1 MLREDKPAADS
12 CGDPLLEEHIGSLLP
27 VGCGAEPVFN
37 FSWDKEME
45 PYGSG
50 NDDKDDI
57 YHPEKGATAV
67 PTRTLMWTS
76 SLLDRSK
83 LTEGVKVPVNS
94 NRSSPRL
101 PPRFTPS
108 PEIRHS
114 SFQHLLRL
122 HLNAFNKR
130 LTMLEGNTL
139 DMKESIRSMENQQSR
154 LNTHLMKLIAVH
166 SLQDK
171 DKKISELERS
181 YTDMDSRLKKLE
193 GRLEILIDGFTAL
206 AQQMN
211 KMKRARHASRRL
223 QEKRF
228 LPPLS
233 TVIAVPLYSTPQ
245 SVIRAKPTESP
256 LTVRATVPKSIPTP
270 SVVLTKQSHLVTPQR
285 NRKLKSRVIT
295 TTKSLT
301 LTKSAKSHV
310 PPKQT
315 NKFKTTLGK
324 ENKTVPKSTLE
335 TPVKPQT
342 KRPKGSRSS
351 VTAKHISQPR
361 QTKSRKTKQEA
372 AVTKFQLEPPAHKSK
387 PSTTS
392 QLHKQSGQAK
402 KKDSLPLIKNSGRD
416 KAVRSDAPVQK
427 TSKDNSKKLSEPHK
441 GNSKQNYKR
450 TKESPK
456 KVSTNTQQTK
466 PSAVRK
472 TQNSAKRTSNS
483 NSKSPSLKTSDTTV
497 HNKVRSSIVHK
508 TSKKREPKEKAN
520 SKSGVMDL
528 LKLLNGD
535 YQSSKRRKDQEG
547 SLHIVLGK
555 LAIPIKIIPDD

>member
-1 MLREDKPAADS
+1 MLREEKPAADS

-37 FSWDKEME
+37 FSWDKEIE

-50 NDDKDDI
+50 NDDEDDI
-57 YHPEKGATAV
+57 YHPEKGTTVV
-67 PTRTLMWTS
+67 PTQTLMWTS
-76 SLLDRSK
+76 SLRDRSK
-83 LTEGVKVPVNS
+83 LTEGIKVPVNS

-114 SFQHLLRL
+114 SFQHLLRI

-130 LTMLEGNTL
+130 LSMLEGNTL
-139 DMKESIRSMENQQSR
+139 DMKESIRSMENQQSH
-154 LNTHLMKLIAVH
+154 LNTHLTKLIAVH

-181 YTDMDSRLKKLE
+181 YTDMDTRLKRLE

-211 KMKRARHASRRL
+211 KMKRARHTSRRL

-228 LPPLS
+228 LPPFS

-245 SVIRAKPTESP
+245 SVIRAESTESP
-256 LTVRATVPKSIPTP
+256 LAVRATVPQSIPTP
-270 SVVLTKQSHLVTPQR
+270 SVVLTKQSHLVIPQR
-285 NRKLKSRVIT
+285 DRKLKSGVIT
-295 TTKSLT
+295 TTKSLAV
-301 LTKSAKSHV
+301 TKSAKSHV

-324 ENKTVPKSTLE
+324 ESKTVPKSTLE

-372 AVTKFQLEPPAHKSK
+372 AVTKFQLDPPAHKSK

-402 KKDSLPLIKNSGRD
+402 KKDSLPLIKNSGRG

-427 TSKDNSKKLSEPHK
+427 TSKGKKLSEPHK
-441 GNSKQNYKR
+441 GNSKQNYTM

-456 KVSTNTQQTK
+456 KVSTNTQRTK
-466 PSAVRK
+466 PYAVRK
-472 TQNSAKRTSNS
+472 TQSSTKRTSNS
-483 NSKSPSLKTSDTTV
+483 NSKSISLKKSDTTV

-535 YQSSKRRKDQEG
+535 YKSSKQRKDQEG

-555 LAIPIKIIPDD
+555 VAIPIKIIPDY